1 MPRNL
6 NTIMH
11 IFMKSVTWFYR
22 FLMLEVMI
30 LIQEDSW
37 RCQEYN
43 GIVVL
48 PWNLLKIGKQFW
60 NFLQKIQSLFMAWA
74 QLPGSWALGFASD
87 LYEEWIRV
95 EISTKN
101 LCIQCFWDLIS
112 MDLFQS
118 FPCPFDINHGQI
130 FPNWLCTK
138 SWSYDRPISC
148 IKRFKM
154 HAWVF
159 LSYFI

>member
-1 MPRNL
+1 MRNIK
-6 NTIMH
+6 NKTV
-11 IFMKSVTWFYR
+11 SFYR
-22 FLMLEVMI
+22 FLMLEVVV
-30 LIQEDSW
+30 LIQKVS
-37 RCQEYN
+37 
-43 GIVVL
+43 L
-48 PWNLLKIGKQFW
+48 MPWQAIGMIILLWIALELCFQFW
-60 NFLQKIQSLFMAWA
+60 TFLPKMQSVYFLLSATWTF
-74 QLPGSWALGFASD
+74 WALGLG
-87 LYEEWIRV
+87 LYLCEEWIRV

-130 FPNWLCTK
+130 FPNWVCTK